1 MAIYLSPLELTARL
15 RLGKEAHQWLGHFEE
30 ADYTVLRWL
39 YIFKDKQQY
48 SVSYVESF
56 DEGDEEWTDV
66 TEFSHLD
73 PDEVIEHSFASAEE
87 AIEFAVQTYSA
98 SRERF
103 VPGGMLHAEY
113 LAYWHS
119 KNG

>member
-1 MAIYLSPLELTARL
+1 MVIYLSPLELTARL
-15 RLGKEAHQWLGHFEE
+15 RLGKEVQQWLGHFEE
-30 ADYTVLRWL
+30 ADCTVLKWL
-39 YIFKDKQQY
+39 AIFKDKQQY

-66 TEFSHLD
+66 TEFSRLD

-87 AIEFAVQTYSA
+87 AVEFAAQTYLA

-119 KNG
+119 ENG